1 MLRPAEPWAGSPDT
15 TENGH
20 HHVAAPEA
28 SPKVAP
34 HLTREQK
41 EKNAD
46 QEAAREGG
54 GERGRVA
61 GIAEGRAPE
70 RGNVQSVGQAEKE
83 RGVVREEDL
92 AVGKEGDQ
100 EAKAALGGRALP
112 ALAKLKREKKDQN
125 LQKKLTFQ
133 RQPRKRKRMIK
144 KMIKTRKRMLAILT
158 RISSKRK

>member
-15 TENGH
+15 TGNGH

-28 SPKVAP
+28 SPKVAH

-46 QEAAREGG
+46 QEAAREG

-83 RGVVREEDL
+83 RGVEREEDL

-100 EAKAALGGRALP
+100 EAKAALDGHALP

-125 LQKKLTFQ
+125 LKKKLTFQ

>member
-15 TENGH
+15 TGNGH

-46 QEAAREGG
+46 QEAAREG

-100 EAKAALGGRALP
+100 EAKAALDGHALP

-125 LQKKLTFQ
+125 LKKKLTFQ